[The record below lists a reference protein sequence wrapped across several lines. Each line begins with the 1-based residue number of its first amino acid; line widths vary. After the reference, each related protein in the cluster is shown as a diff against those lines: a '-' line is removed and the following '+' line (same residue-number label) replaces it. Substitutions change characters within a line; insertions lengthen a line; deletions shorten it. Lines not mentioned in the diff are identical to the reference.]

1 MLLVWQ
7 VNCLYY
13 SFSAITCLYHLL
25 WLAYTLHCSFSLAIY
40 LIKRFVIILHSFTN
54 FLTTSRISSDETIG
68 WSRICIEIDFWGVQ
82 FNSKWNRTREREK
95 CIWNSTFICLHY
107 PLIMT
112 RLGPLFTHATTPF
125 QNGFWFGSKW
135 RILIRVDQMRGI
147 RV

>member
-82 FNSKWNRTREREK
+82 FNSKWNRTREREMYLK
-95 CIWNSTFICLHY
+95 LHVHLSSLSSHYDEARATF
-107 PLIMT
+107 
-112 RLGPLFTHATTPF
+112 HAC
-125 QNGFWFGSKW
+125 NDSVSKW
-135 RILIRVDQMRGI
+135 FLVWVKMENLNPGRSDAGN
-147 RV
+147 